1 MEKALV
7 LGKMSHRVPI
17 NILEKFRAIEG
28 VKEANLIFGPYD
40 FYITIETRTKERLED
55 ITIQIRSTDGV
66 IDSLTCYVVS
76 SRVQIDALNLDQN

>member
-28 VKEANLIFGPYD
+28 VKDAYLIFGPYD
-40 FYITIETRTKERLED
+40 FYITIETRTKERLE
-55 ITIQIRSTDGV
+55 
-66 IDSLTCYVVS
+66 
-76 SRVQIDALNLDQN
+76 RVQIDALNLDQN